1 MDHQHFNATLTGLVA
16 TASGVT
22 VSLLPEI
29 EAWLRV
35 SSLIIGCAVG
45 IASFIV
51 IVRKWDVP
59 PKE

>member
-16 TASGVT
+16 TASGIT

-51 IVRKWDVP
+51 ILRKWDVP
-59 PKE
+59 K

>member
-16 TASGVT
+16 TASGIT

-59 PKE
+59 PKD

>member
-16 TASGVT
+16 TASGIT
-22 VSLLPEI
+22 VSMLPEI

-45 IASFIV
+45 IASLLV
-51 IVRKWDVP
+51 ILRKWDVP